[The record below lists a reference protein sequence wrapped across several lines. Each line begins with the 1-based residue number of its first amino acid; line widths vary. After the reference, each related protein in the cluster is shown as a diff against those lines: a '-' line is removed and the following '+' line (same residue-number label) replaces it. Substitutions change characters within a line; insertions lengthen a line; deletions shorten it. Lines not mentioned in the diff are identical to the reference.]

1 MKITFVVPSLGLGG
15 GVRVVFEYANRLT
28 DRGHEVSIVHP
39 LIPSNRKP
47 GFSMVSSIKRMGSAA
62 LNLMRGNN
70 VDWFDVKAKLVRIP
84 TINPSAILN
93 TEHLVPDAD
102 VIIATAWETA
112 YFVNNLD
119 NRKGKK
125 FYFIQHYEIWDIW
138 NDDRCWELAEKIE
151 TDPNKLCLT
160 MHDIHPED
168 EYLQKFKTLV
178 DATYTMPLH
187 KITISSW
194 LKELIENKFGEEV
207 KATILNGINTE
218 IFYNNKMMS
227 KNNITVLMPYRPII
241 WKGTADGMKA
251 LEIVKKM
258 HPETEI
264 HLYGSKKDKNVP
276 IWAVFHEK
284 PTDEDLRALYS
295 SSDIFIFPS
304 LVEGYG
310 LPPMEA
316 MACGCAVV
324 ATNVGGVPDYAING
338 KTVLAPP
345 PRRPELLAKNI
356 IQLIENEDE
365 RFSIAKSGYEHIQQ
379 YTWDRATDQFEE
391 ALKNA

>member
-1 MKITFVVPSLGLGG
+1 MKITFILPFLGLAGG
-15 GVRVVFEYANRLT
+15 IRVVFEYANRLT
-28 DRGHEVSIVHP
+28 DRGHEVSIVYP
-39 LIPSNRKP
+39 LMPPNSKPSS
-47 GFSMVSSIKRMGSAA
+47 SMVSSIKRMGSAA

-112 YFVNNLD
+112 YFVNNLN

-151 TDPNKLCLT
+151 SDPNRLCLA
-160 MHDIHPED
+160 MHDICPED
-168 EYLQKFKTLV
+168 EYLQKVKSLV

-194 LKELIENKFGEEV
+194 LKELIEDKFGEKV
-207 KATILNGINTE
+207 TATIINGINTE
-218 IFYNNKMMS
+218 IFLNNKS
-227 KNNITVLMPYRPII
+227 KSKENITVLMPYRPMI
-241 WKGTADGMKA
+241 WKGTADGIKA
-251 LEIVKKM
+251 LETVKKM

-264 HLYGSKKDKNVP
+264 RLYGSKRDENVP
-276 IWAVFHEK
+276 IWAVFYEN
-284 PTDEDLRALYS
+284 PTDEDLSALYS
-295 SSDIFIFPS
+295 SSDIFVLPS
-304 LVEGYG
+304 FVEGCQ

-324 ATNVGGVPDYAING
+324 ATNVGGVPDYAIDG
-338 KTVLAPP
+338 KTILASP
-345 PRRPELLAKNI
+345 PRRPEILAKNI
-356 IQLIENEDE
+356 MRLIENEDE
-365 RFSIAKSGYEHIQQ
+365 RSSIAKSGYEYIQQ
-379 YTWDRATDQFEE
+379 YTWERATDQFED

>member
-1 MKITFVVPSLGLGG
+1 MKITFVAPSLGLGG
-15 GVRVVFEYANRLT
+15 GIRVVFEYANRLT
-28 DRGHEVSIVHP
+28 DRGHEVSIVYP
-39 LIPSNRKP
+39 LMPPNSKPSS
-47 GFSMVSSIKRMGSAA
+47 SMVSSIKRMGSAA
-62 LNLMRGNN
+62 LNITRGNN

-84 TINPSAILN
+84 TINPSIILN
-93 TEHLVPDAD
+93 TERLVPDAD

-112 YFVNNLD
+112 YFVNNL
-119 NRKGKK
+119 NSRKGKK
-125 FYFIQHYEIWDIW
+125 FYFVQHYEIWDVW
-138 NDDRCWELAEKIE
+138 NDDKCWELAESIE
-151 TDPNKLCLT
+151 SDPNRLCLA

-168 EYLQKFKTLV
+168 EYLQKLKDLV

-194 LKELIENKFGEEV
+194 LKELIEDKFGGRV
-207 KATILNGINTE
+207 DATIINGINTE
-218 IFYNNKMMS
+218 IFHDNKTQS
-227 KNNITVLMPYRPII
+227 GKNITVLMPYRPII
-241 WKGTADGMKA
+241 WKGTSDGITA
-251 LEIVKKM
+251 LEAVKEA

-264 HLYGSKKDKNVP
+264 HLYGSKRDGNVP
-276 IWAVFHEK
+276 TWAVFHEK

-295 SSDIFIFPS
+295 SSDIFVLPS
-304 LVEGYG
+304 FVEGCQ

-338 KTVLAPP
+338 KTILASP

-365 RFSIAKSGYEHIQQ
+365 RLSIAKSGYDHIQQ

>member
-151 TDPNKLCLT
+151 TDPNKLCLA

-324 ATNVGGVPDYAING
+324 ATNVGGVPDYAIDG
-338 KTVLAPP
+338 KTILASP
-345 PRRPELLAKNI
+345 PRRPEILAKNI
-356 IQLIENEDE
+356 MRLIENEDE
-365 RFSIAKSGYEHIQQ
+365 RSSIAKSGYEYIQQ
-379 YTWDRATDQFEE
+379 YTWERATDQFED

>member
-1 MKITFVVPSLGLGG
+1 MKITFVAPSLGLGG
-15 GVRVVFEYANRLT
+15 GIRVVFEYANRLT
-28 DRGHEVSIVHP
+28 DRGHEVSIVYP
-39 LIPSNRKP
+39 LMPTNRKP
-47 GFSMVSSIKRMGSAA
+47 GFSMISSIKRMGSAA
-62 LNLMRGNN
+62 LNIMRGNN

-112 YFVNNLD
+112 YFVNNLND
-119 NRKGKK
+119 RKGKK

-151 TDPNKLCLT
+151 SDPNKLCLA

-168 EYLQKFKTLV
+168 EYLHEVKSLV

-194 LKELIENKFGEEV
+194 LKELIEDKFGEKV
-207 KATILNGINTE
+207 DATIINGINTE
-218 IFYNNKMMS
+218 IFYNSKMENKT
-227 KNNITVLMPYRPII
+227 NTTVLMPYRPMI
-241 WKGTADGMKA
+241 WKGTADGIKA
-251 LEIVKKM
+251 LESVKEMRPK
-258 HPETEI
+258 TEI
-264 HLYGSKKDKNVP
+264 RLYGSKRDENVP
-276 IWAVFHEK
+276 KWAVFYED
-284 PTDEDLRALYS
+284 PTDEELRALYS
-295 SSDIFIFPS
+295 SSDIFVLPS
-304 LVEGYG
+304 FVEGCQ

-338 KTVLAPP
+338 KTILASP
-345 PRRPELLAKNI
+345 PRRPEILAKNI
-356 IQLIENEDE
+356 MRLIENEDE
-365 RFSIAKSGYEHIQQ
+365 RSSIAKSGYEYIQQ
-379 YTWDRATDQFEE
+379 YTWERATDQFED

>member
-1 MKITFVVPSLGLGG
+1 
-15 GVRVVFEYANRLT
+15 
-28 DRGHEVSIVHP
+28 
-39 LIPSNRKP
+39 
-47 GFSMVSSIKRMGSAA
+47 
-62 LNLMRGNN
+62 
-70 VDWFDVKAKLVRIP
+70 
-84 TINPSAILN
+84 
-93 TEHLVPDAD
+93 
-102 VIIATAWETA
+102 
-112 YFVNNLD
+112 
-119 NRKGKK
+119 
-125 FYFIQHYEIWDIW
+125 
-138 NDDRCWELAEKIE
+138 
-151 TDPNKLCLT
+151 

-324 ATNVGGVPDYAING
+324 ATNVGGVPDYAIDG
-338 KTVLAPP
+338 KTILASP
-345 PRRPELLAKNI
+345 PRVIRHTALYLPGLCLKPESSPFGVHLGL
-356 IQLIENEDE
+356 
-365 RFSIAKSGYEHIQQ
+365 FH
-379 YTWDRATDQFEE
+379 
-391 ALKNA
+391 

>member
-1 MKITFVVPSLGLGG
+1 M
-15 GVRVVFEYANRLT
+15 
-28 DRGHEVSIVHP
+28 SIVYP
-39 LIPSNRKP
+39 LMPLNSKPSS
-47 GFSMVSSIKRMGSAA
+47 SMVSSIKRMGSAA

-218 IFYNNKMMS
+218 TFYNNKTKS
-227 KNNITVLMPYRPII
+227 KKNITVLMPYRPII
-241 WKGTADGMKA
+241 WKGTADGIKA
-251 LEIVKKM
+251 LESVKKI
-258 HPETEI
+258 HPEIEI
-264 HLYGSKKDKNVP
+264 HLYGSKRDRNVP
-276 IWAVFHEK
+276 IWAIFHKK
-284 PTDEDLRALYS
+284 PADQDLRALYS

-324 ATNVGGVPDYAING
+324 ATNVGGVPDYAIDG
-338 KTVLAPP
+338 KTILASP
-345 PRRPELLAKNI
+345 PRRPEILAKNI
-356 IQLIENEDE
+356 MRLIENEDE
-365 RFSIAKSGYEHIQQ
+365 RSSIAKSGYEYIQQ
-379 YTWDRATDQFEE
+379 YTWERATDQFED